1 VFISKPKV
9 WDQVYASKETLAFK
23 GKVDDKVMYEQIFA
37 LGDELSNSETYNSQE
52 IKKQVLAIIQ
62 QYQK

>member
-1 VFISKPKV
+1 
-9 WDQVYASKETLAFK
+9 
-23 GKVDDKVMYEQIFA
+23 MYEQIFA